1 MLHRL
6 MLSLSK
12 SDFYICNILI
22 LDLHCIYRNPLTDSR
37 HIELDVVVNHYEQH
51 LIKAKTVTIEY
62 LWPH

>member
-1 MLHRL
+1 MLHQL

-37 HIELDVVVNHYEQH
+37 HIELDAVVNHY
-51 LIKAKTVTIEY
+51 
-62 LWPH
+62 